1 MGHFRWGG
9 ASGNS
14 SLLLKYLPNWM
25 EELGSHGLSTLIV
38 SVGRARAEAVPW
50 PLFQNLPLTIA
61 VQAEEAA

>member
-1 MGHFRWGG
+1 
-9 ASGNS
+9 
-14 SLLLKYLPNWM
+14 M

-61 VQAEEAA
+61 VQAEGAA